1 MKGRTMPELWQA
13 TAAHA
18 SAPIGYPPPMRLIE
32 WLDDR
37 TGLPGGVRAFLG
49 KRLPRNL
56 PWSYTLGSIAL
67 LLFVVQIVTG
77 IFLAVYYA
85 PTPDHAHDSLR
96 WLESSISGGRLL
108 RGMHHWGASFMVVAV
123 LMHLLRVLVHGSY
136 RKPREVNWLVGVKL
150 LLFVMAFG
158 LTGYLL
164 PWDQKAYWA
173 TQVTLNIARSVPL
186 AGPFLAKV
194 LGGGEHLG
202 ALTLTRFY
210 AIHVLIL
217 PLIAIGLVVWHVAL
231 VQRHGSSGPP
241 SYEGNPKVDGDTF
254 HPKQSARDAIAMTL
268 VFAALV
274 VTAIVKPAPLEGL
287 ADPTDATYV
296 PRPEWYFLGLFQL
309 LKYFPGKLE
318 VIGTVILPGI
328 GTALLFALPWLD
340 RSKSRRY
347 GARKALLAGSLFAFA
362 AAGALTLL
370 GAMDK
375 GGAPE
380 PAWRRTG
387 RTPFFAAAAPSIAA
401 RRDCAS
407 CHRSDGF
414 GAGPPLA
421 GESWTRNATWIRAHL
436 SDPAFVAPGTRE
448 AEDRLSTPDANM
460 LMAWLE
466 QLKDGEPAPS
476 AAADTSAVSLI
487 LREGCIGCHSLD
499 GAGGRNGPSLDGV
512 AKRHNADWIVNYLPD
527 PEAINPEAKMRA
539 YPDLTLDER
548 TSIASYL
555 IRHTED

>member
-1 MKGRTMPELWQA
+1 
-13 TAAHA
+13 
-18 SAPIGYPPPMRLIE
+18 MRLTE
-32 WLDDR
+32 WLENR
-37 TGLPGGVRAFLG
+37 TGLLGGVRAFLD
-49 KRLPRNL
+49 KRVPPNL

-67 LLFVVQIVTG
+67 LLFVVQVVTG

-123 LMHLLRVLVHGSY
+123 LMHLLRVIVHGSY
-136 RKPREVNWLVGVKL
+136 RKPREVNWLIGVKL

-173 TQVTLNIARSVPL
+173 TQVTLNIAESVPL
-186 AGPFLAKV
+186 LGPFLAKV
-194 LGGGEHLG
+194 LGGGTQLG
-202 ALTLTRFY
+202 AVTLTRFY
-210 AIHVLIL
+210 AIHVLVL
-217 PLIAIGLVVWHVAL
+217 PLIAIALVVWHVAL
-231 VQRHGSSGPP
+231 VQRHGTAGPSSYDGD
-241 SYEGNPKVDGDTF
+241 PKVDGDTF
-254 HPKQSARDAIAMTL
+254 HPRQSARDAIAMAV
-268 VFAALV
+268 VFLALV
-274 VTAIVKPAPLEGL
+274 LTAIAKPAPLEAL

-309 LKYFPGKLE
+309 LKYFPGRLE

-340 RSKSRRY
+340 RSASRRY
-347 GARKALLAGSLFAFA
+347 GARKLLLAGSLSAFA
-362 AAGALTLL
+362 AAFALTLL
-370 GAMDK
+370 GALDK

-380 PAWRRTG
+380 PAWRKTG

-407 CHRSDGF
+407 CHRDDGF
-414 GAGPPLA
+414 GAGPSLP
-421 GESWTRNATWIRAHL
+421 GESWTRSATWIRAHL

-448 AEDRLSTPDANM
+448 AEDRLSTPDTGI
-460 LMAWLE
+460 LMAWLDLMKE
-466 QLKDGEPAPS
+466 GPPP
-476 AAADTSAVSLI
+476 AAASEDTAAVALI
-487 LREGCIGCHSLD
+487 LREGCIGCHTID

-512 AKRHNADWIVNYLPD
+512 AKRHDAAWIINYLPD

-539 YPDLTLDER
+539 YPDLTMEER
-548 TSIASYL
+548 AAIASYL
-555 IRHTED
+555 IRHTAD

>member
-1 MKGRTMPELWQA
+1 
-13 TAAHA
+13 
-18 SAPIGYPPPMRLIE
+18 MRLTD

-37 TGLPGGVRAFLG
+37 TGIVSGARAFLH
-49 KRLPRNL
+49 KKVPPNL
-56 PWSYTLGSIAL
+56 PWSYTLGSVAL
-67 LLFVVQIVTG
+67 MLFGVQVVTG
-77 IFLAVYYA
+77 VFLAVYYA

-96 WLESSISGGRLL
+96 WLESAISGGRLL
-108 RGMHHWGASFMVVAV
+108 RGLHHWGASFMVVAV
-123 LMHLLRVLVHGSY
+123 VMHLLRVILHGSY
-136 RKPREVNWLVGVKL
+136 RKPREVNWLIGVKL

-164 PWDQKAYWA
+164 PWDQTAYWA
-173 TQVTLNIARSVPL
+173 TQVTLNIAKSVPL

-202 ALTLTRFY
+202 AITLTRFY
-210 AIHVLIL
+210 AIHVLVL
-217 PLIAIGLVVWHVAL
+217 PLVAIGLVVWHVRL
-231 VQRHGSSGPP
+231 VQRHGSAGPP
-241 SYEGNPKVDGDTF
+241 AYDGDPKRDGDTF
-254 HPKQSARDAIAMTL
+254 HPRQSLRDAIAMSA
-268 VFAALV
+268 VFGALV
-274 VTAIVKPAPLEGL
+274 VTALWKPAPLEAL
-287 ADPTDATYV
+287 ADPTDASYV

-340 RSKSRRY
+340 RSASRRY
-347 GARKALLAGSLFAFA
+347 GARRALLAGSLFAFV

-380 PAWRRTG
+380 AAWRKTG
-387 RTPFFAAAAPSIAA
+387 RTPFFAAAAPAIAA

-407 CHRSDGF
+407 CHRDDGF

-436 SDPAFVAPGTRE
+436 SDPSFVAPGARE
-448 AEDRLSTPDANM
+448 AEERLSTPDTNL

-466 QLKDGEPAPS
+466 LMKEGAPPAPG
-476 AAADTSAVSLI
+476 AADTAAVSLI
-487 LREGCIGCHSLD
+487 LRESCIGCHMLD

-512 AKRHNADWIVNYLPD
+512 AKRHSIDWIVAYLPD
-527 PEAINPEAKMRA
+527 PEAVNPEAKMRA
-539 YPDLTLDER
+539 YPDLSLEER
-548 TSIASYL
+548 TTIAEYL
-555 IRHTED
+555 VRHTKN